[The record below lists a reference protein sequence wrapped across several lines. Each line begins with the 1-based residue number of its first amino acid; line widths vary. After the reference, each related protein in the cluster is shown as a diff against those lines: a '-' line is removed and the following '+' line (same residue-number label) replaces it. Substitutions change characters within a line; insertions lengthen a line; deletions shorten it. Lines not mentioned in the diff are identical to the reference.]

1 MFFFGY
7 FFALFPSQLG
17 TSNQK
22 KKDLL
27 KFVAKLCLWTKW
39 QIAKLIVHIFFV
51 ACKRIER
58 IAAHALHVLPL
69 TARTRYPLIE
79 S

>member
-1 MFFFGY
+1 MFFLVI

-22 KKDLL
+22 KNLL
-27 KFVAKLCLWTKW
+27 KFVAKLCLWPKW

-69 TARTRYPLIE
+69 PARTRYPLIE